1 MRPVFGFTTRTPD
14 GMVHPCDGIM
24 SKWLEYF
31 RKLAGKPA
39 GKTVLSAAALL
50 TLALVAAGLYW
61 GGQRAEEKLP
71 GLKIIDD
78 KVDLFIRDVHYTEVG
93 DSGNRL
99 EINADSATFLKKENQ
114 ARFDRVRMK
123 LILPDGKTYELTADR
138 GQSPDGLEGRRD
150 RGQRG
155 DPVEPGRPVH
165 DGSAEIL
172 RWREEDPYG
181 GSRHSFKPA
190 IRGEGEGDDPPAEIG
205 ARDDDRRHSGP
216 DPLIRSGRKEPETC
230 KSDSSRS

>member
-61 GGQRAEEKLP
+61 GGQRAEEKRP

-78 KVDLFIRDVHYTEVG
+78 KVDLFIKDVHYTEVG

-138 GQSPDGLEGRRD
+138 GHLRTDLKDAEIEGNVVILSN
-150 RGQRG
+150 RG
-155 DPVEPGRPVH
+155 DRFTT
-165 DGSAEIL
+165 DRLKYSDAEKKIHT
-172 RWREEDPYG
+172 EDPVTLSNPRFEVKGKGMTLLLKSEHVTMTG
-181 GSRHSFKPA
+181 G
-190 IRGEGEGDDPPAEIG
+190 IRAQI
-205 ARDDDRRHSGP
+205 H
-216 DPLIRSGRKEPETC
+216 
-230 KSDSSRS
+230 